1 MKFTFVIF
9 CMVACAASAQAQNGI
24 TNTQNGITNTR
35 DSSGNLVRNTGMNPV
50 RGPNQVPGNNP
61 NGAITSTLG
70 PTAPVNSRL
79 NRATGKQ

>member
-1 MKFTFVIF
+1 MKFAIVIL
-9 CMVACAASAQAQNGI
+9 CMFACAASAKA
-24 TNTQNGITNTR
+24 QNGITNTR

-61 NGAITSTLG
+61 NGNVTSTLG